1 MKLPEGFE
9 AEFVP
14 IMDATSMTNG
24 YNRAMSGTDAKYKVY
39 LHQDLYI
46 FRATFISDL
55 VRLFQ
60 NNPRL
65 GMLGVVGAAKLPVSG
80 IWWESPARYGKII
93 DSHSGQLKLL
103 PLGEIAEEYQQVT
116 SLDGCIL
123 MTQYDL
129 PWREDLFTG
138 WHFYDQSQ
146 CIEFIRA
153 GYQIGIPKQTSPWVV
168 HDCGV
173 VVMSNYEEFRHVFL
187 REYGPEIRAAE

>member
-60 NNPRL
+60 
-65 GMLGVVGAAKLPVSG
+65 
-80 IWWESPARYGKII
+80 
-93 DSHSGQLKLL
+93 Q
-103 PLGEIAEEYQQVT
+103 
-116 SLDGCIL
+116 
-123 MTQYDL
+123 
-129 PWREDLFTG
+129 
-138 WHFYDQSQ
+138 
-146 CIEFIRA
+146 
-153 GYQIGIPKQTSPWVV
+153 
-168 HDCGV
+168 
-173 VVMSNYEEFRHVFL
+173 
-187 REYGPEIRAAE
+187 